1 MAEIVETKLEEFLKT
16 VDDNDKFVAKALE
29 VLNKNMITECHELE
43 RADADAIRK
52 FYGSMPG
59 GAHGFIDRAIKKY
72 EKQHKKGERAADGK
86 PPQLPLQ
93 FDPARLEALEM
104 VLAPKVDKPKQHIDL
119 QKTVPQL
126 TLHDLP
132 YTSWPKSL
140 EVDVLASAV
149 EKKRK
154 DTGVRD
160 PFVYID
166 VEKFLPSWAKA
177 KELDRDGEEEAQPH
191 GKSKEKLQDI
201 MLWSLA
207 FDRYAMAAAITQ

>member
-1 MAEIVETKLEEFLKT
+1 MADIEMKLEEFLKT
-16 VDDNDKFVAKALE
+16 VDDNDKFVAKAME

-52 FYGSMPG
+52 FYGALCG
-59 GAHGFIDRAIKKY
+59 VAHSFIDRAIKKY
-72 EKQHKKGERAADGK
+72 EKQHKKCERATDGK
-86 PPQLPLQ
+86 PAQLPLQ
-93 FDPARLEALEM
+93 FDPARLEALQL
-104 VLAPKVDKPKQHIDL
+104 VVAPKADKPKQHIDL
-119 QKTVPQL
+119 QKTVPNL

-132 YTSWPKSL
+132 HTSWPKSL

-149 EKKRK
+149 EKKKK

-160 PFVYID
+160 HFVYID

-177 KELDRDGEEEAQPH
+177 KELDRDGEEDVQPH
-191 GKSKEKLQDI
+191 GKSKDKLQDI